1 MNKAMPQYQNNMIQ
15 PNSPRW
21 MSLQD
26 FPNEK
31 WLPVKGYEQS
41 YMISSYGRIK
51 TIDRVLTFSDGR
63 VREYKSRIIRTH
75 RINQHYYV
83 ASLSQNQRR
92 LMKDVHRLVAE
103 AFIPNP
109 NGFNEVN
116 HKDEN
121 KTNNCV
127 NNLEWCT
134 AEYNSNYG
142 TCKNRIGD
150 SNSRPILKYDLEGN
164 FIREYKSMSEAER
177 IEGINHASICICCN
191 GRVSYQ
197 GSSIWIYKGDEN
209 TIQGRVQRVKKLITS
224 PKKVAMYSKDGNYI
238 KTFDSI
244 SQASKETD
252 DSYIQIDRQ
261 IKTGI
266 ITKKVKYIWKTI

>member
-1 MNKAMPQYQNNMIQ
+1 MKAYNDEIWKDIVGWEGLYQ
-15 PNSPRW
+15 
-21 MSLQD
+21 
-26 FPNEK
+26 
-31 WLPVKGYEQS
+31 V
-41 YMISSYGRIK
+41 SSYGRVK
-51 TIDRVLTFSDGR
+51 SFRKKEPHVLSSCIGKHGYNVVLLHDGKGKR
-63 VREYKSRIIRTH
+63 KNER
-75 RINQHYYV
+75 
-83 ASLSQNQRR
+83 
-92 LMKDVHRLVAE
+92 VHRLVAQ
-103 AFIPNP
+103 AFIPNTNNYP
-109 NGFNEVN
+109 YIN

-142 TCKNRIGD
+142 TCKSRIGN

-209 TIQGRVQRVKKLITS
+209 TIQDRVQRVKKLITS

-244 SQASKETD
+244 SQASKDTE

-261 IKTGI
+261 LKTGK
-266 ITKKVKYIWKTI
+266 ITKNIKHIWKQI